1 MECAASSLDHDI
13 VWPSQNPQH
22 EWLSERN
29 VQPASQGP
37 PRKGLTIGTLGCW
50 TAYEEVIG
58 FYISINE
65 VLLVDRL
72 HAGKLGGGG

>member
-1 MECAASSLDHDI
+1 MCGDGQESREIHNMNGFQRQTFSR
-13 VWPSQNPQH
+13 Q
-22 EWLSERN
+22 E
-29 VQPASQGP
+29 SQGA
-37 PRKGLTIGTLGCW
+37 PRKGLTVGTLGCW

-72 HAGKLGGGG
+72 HAGKLGPNEGLHT